1 MTAVAAGPHGPLAG
15 GSRTRDGITTLCTW
29 SSADGQA
36 WQVQPIDALTT
47 DVTDTVSAVTA
58 LAHDGDAWW
67 LGARLGRT
75 PILATS
81 RDGRRWFRRAL
92 PANVPASAQVRVAL
106 AADRGTLLIGIA
118 DLSDAAT
125 LVGPR

>member
-1 MTAVAAGPHGPLAG
+1 
-15 GSRTRDGITTLCTW
+15 
-29 SSADGQA
+29 
-36 WQVQPIDALTT
+36 VQPIDELTT
-47 DVTDTVSAVTA
+47 DVTDTVSVVTA

-81 RDGRRWFRRAL
+81 PDGQRWFRRAL
-92 PANVPASAQVRVAL
+92 PANVPASAQVRVVL
-106 AADRGTLLIGIA
+106 GADRGTLLIGIA
-118 DLSDAAT
+118 DLADAAT

>member
-1 MTAVAAGPHGPLAG
+1 MQ
-15 GSRTRDGITTLCTW
+15 S
-29 SSADGQA
+29 
-36 WQVQPIDALTT
+36 IDTLTT

-75 PILATS
+75 PIVATS
-81 RDGRRWFRRAL
+81 PDGRRWFRRAL
-92 PANVPASAQVRVAL
+92 PGNVPASAQVRVAL
-106 AADRGTLLIGIA
+106 AADRGTLLIATA
-118 DLSDAAT
+118 DLAHAAT